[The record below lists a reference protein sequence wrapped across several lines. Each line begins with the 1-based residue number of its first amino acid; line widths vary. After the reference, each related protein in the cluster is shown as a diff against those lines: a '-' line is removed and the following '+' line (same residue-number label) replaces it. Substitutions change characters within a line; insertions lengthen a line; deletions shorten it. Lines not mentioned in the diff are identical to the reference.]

1 MRFRI
6 VILALSFLMLNL
18 VGCDDKDYSD
28 DIDALKKE
36 LEETKASIKTLQ
48 DLTNALQN
56 QLFIDSYEKTD
67 DGYTLKMSDG
77 SKITVTQGKKGEDG
91 TDAPAITE
99 IKETEDAMEFIF
111 SNGNTITLPKNEKY
125 DVITLDIEV
134 TEINRQFE
142 FSFTISDSDYFGYGP
157 LFSFPENL
165 EINWGDGWMTGNCRH
180 KYKKAGNYTVTIK
193 AKQIYGLKPEYVEKI
208 KSMDISQCSNIKY
221 LDLSYCEGNVTLR
234 NLKNLIEIEG
244 NSNNDI
250 TELNLENLPN
260 LRAVRIGSFYTEKSP
275 LKGVNFTNCPK
286 VEILDISSTMLTTID
301 ISGLTNLYD
310 FRCCNTMAT
319 IGVWEGFDVTNYSD
333 WSVPEGVKYEV
344 KK

>member
-125 DVITLDIEV
+125 DVIIIDCEV
-134 TEINRQFE
+134 TDIDREQDFL
-142 FSFTISDSDYFGYGP
+142 FTVSVSHFFGYDP
-157 LFSFPENL
+157 FTFPENL
-165 EINWGDGWMTGNCRH
+165 EINWGDGWTTGNYRH
-180 KYKKAGNYTVTIK
+180 KYKKIGNYTITIK
-193 AKQIYGLKPEYVEKI
+193 GKKIHCLKANNIGKVKNI
-208 KSMDISQCSNIKY
+208 DISQCSNIKY

-234 NLKNLIEIEG
+234 NSKNLIEIES

-260 LRAVRIGSFYTEKSP
+260 LRAVRIGSFYTEKSL
-275 LKGVNFTNCPK
+275 LKGINFTDCPK
-286 VEILDISSTMLTTID
+286 MEILDISSTMLTTID

>member
-142 FSFTISDSDYFGYGP
+142 FSFTISDSDYFG
-157 LFSFPENL
+157 N
-165 EINWGDGWMTGNCRH
+165 
-180 KYKKAGNYTVTIK
+180 
-193 AKQIYGLKPEYVEKI
+193 
-208 KSMDISQCSNIKY
+208 
-221 LDLSYCEGNVTLR
+221 
-234 NLKNLIEIEG
+234 
-244 NSNNDI
+244 
-250 TELNLENLPN
+250 
-260 LRAVRIGSFYTEKSP
+260 
-275 LKGVNFTNCPK
+275 
-286 VEILDISSTMLTTID
+286 
-301 ISGLTNLYD
+301 
-310 FRCCNTMAT
+310 
-319 IGVWEGFDVTNYSD
+319 GFH
-333 WSVPEGVKYEV
+333 
-344 KK
+344 